1 MDFLTKRFRSIL
13 GLSNSEDQSSIL
25 HRNNPTPTGLRLIIS
40 TPAIIEQP
48 VAIPESVAVKLTA
61 GAGNEFPGETSTP
74 TYRIHQSTAGETVPI
89 DSARVI
95 RVNVDRLAM
104 LTESVGSESSSET
117 VLDLTEV
124 SMSVMAGARSRGTS
138 PRMPKD
144 FPPLL
149 SSLKESGRR
158 RFDLKKVRRDG
169 RLLIE
174 QVPNDRPE
182 VGRTIKTDGR
192 TKLFL
197 IDPDKDDADNE
208 PSREEQENEER
219 EEEEREG
226 EGGGPDDRLS

>member
-1 MDFLTKRFRSIL
+1 MNFLTKTFRSIL
-13 GLSNSEDQSSIL
+13 GLSNSEDQSSIR
-25 HRNNPTPTGLRLIIS
+25 HRNNPTPTGLRLIVS
-40 TPAIIEQP
+40 TPAIIEP
-48 VAIPESVAVKLTA
+48 SAAIPESVAVKLTA
-61 GAGNEFPGETSTP
+61 DAGNEFP
-74 TYRIHQSTAGETVPI
+74 RETVPI

-104 LTESVGSESSSET
+104 LTESVGSESSIET

-124 SMSVMAGARSRGTS
+124 STSMAVMAGARSRGTS
-138 PRMPKD
+138 PRIPKD

-197 IDPDKDDADNE
+197 VDPNKDDADDE